1 MNILSAVAMLIYDR
15 EIVYVENMCKAYLV
29 PLYVFEKI
37 DFSSRSAARIM
48 ARYECPHHILDVLG
62 I

>member
-1 MNILSAVAMLIYDR
+1 MSAVALLINDR

-29 PLYVFEKI
+29 PLHVFEKI

-48 ARYECPHHILDVLG
+48 SRYECLHHILDVLG